1 MLALTGLEDFQSLE
15 PDAWGIPGFPKDVAG
30 RRDCFEAEEG
40 EGLEVMAV
48 PGVAFDADFNRLGH
62 GRGFYDLFLSRYCGR
77 RRKPVLVALALE
89 EQWLERG
96 MVPAG
101 EGDWKVDVVV
111 TGGGKVFRRD
121 VGDGGEKSVWV
132 EEKAKEAGL
141 VPDVG
146 DGGKA

>member
-1 MLALTGLEDFQSLE
+1 MSHEISTTPLVHHALSSTPKKTVYIPHLYRTPPNPSPPVPTPPAPPARLMTMLALTGLEDFQSLE

-77 RRKPVLVALALE
+77 RRKPVL
-89 EQWLERG
+89 
-96 MVPAG
+96 
-101 EGDWKVDVVV
+101 
-111 TGGGKVFRRD
+111 
-121 VGDGGEKSVWV
+121 
-132 EEKAKEAGL
+132 
-141 VPDVG
+141 
-146 DGGKA
+146 